1 MTPTL
6 RVREPQELL
15 ALIPFQLGF
24 QPSESVVLVSLRE
37 PRHQVSLVMRVDLAE
52 LAQPDDGRQLARS
65 MVSHVASDGG
75 RDTVVVV
82 YTDTPVPPDRDGRSP
97 AWRAVG
103 HYLGAA
109 EGFLG
114 AADLWVVST
123 TGYHA
128 LGCADPRCCPPGGRP
143 ITDLL
148 STVVGAEMVLAG
160 AVVMPSREQLAWTPR
175 AAQRERRSANAA
187 ANRWRRRAEEDAA
200 AEQRTWRQEGYAVWR
215 TALDGT
221 ATAADLGRLEV
232 ALDDIA
238 VRDAI
243 LLSLVPGVGDL
254 PERFLAQSLSASAD
268 GGAGDGGGGAGDGRG
283 GDVPGAQAARDRRRT
298 DQAVGRAIS
307 AIVDPRSGVPPE
319 EDLSSAA
326 QRALEGVVAHGRRG
340 RQAPALTLLALLT
353 WWQGST
359 ARSGAFLERAQACDP
374 GYRLAVLLSHA
385 LESGMPPG
393 WVRRPQW

>member
-24 QPSESVVLVSLRE
+24 QPNESVVLVSLRE
-37 PRHQVSLVMRVDLAE
+37 PRHQVGLVMRVDLAE
-52 LAQPDDGRQLARS
+52 LALPDDGRQLARS

-103 HYLGAA
+103 HFLGAA

-114 AADLWVVST
+114 SADVWVVST

-148 STVVGAEMVLAG
+148 STIVGAEMVLAG

-200 AEQRTWRQEGYAVWR
+200 AEQQTWRQEGYAVWR
-215 TALDGT
+215 TALDGA

-254 PERFLAQSLSASAD
+254 PERFLAQSASSSSSAGPD
-268 GGAGDGGGGAGDGRG
+268 GGVGGGGAGTSTDRE
-283 GDVPGAQAARDRRRT
+283 RRRT

-319 EDLSSAA
+319 DDLSSAA
-326 QRALEGVVAHGRRG
+326 QRVLEGVVAHGRRG

-385 LESGMPPG
+385 LEAGMPPG